1 MQKVKST
8 MVTETIL
15 SDDNERRF
23 LIHKTWDSKLPSLAI
38 IMLNPTPSE
47 SVTIDHTTLYILNN
61 CVELGF
67 GSVSILNLFS
77 TINSACE
84 TVTDKENLDMID
96 RIVEKAD
103 TVVYAPGTGKASNK
117 AFQQRET
124 EVLNVLVKHEA
135 KLKCIYDPIGNF
147 PMHPLCPRVH
157 NWTLKSTSVKSLLA
171 KNPYSKQ
178 TQEEK

>member
-1 MQKVKST
+1 

-77 TINSACE
+77 TINNACE
-84 TVTDKENLDMID
+84 ALSELDSDKVDYFQVFRLKRKLIESEIHQEITIEQENPPRQHTTYFPFSDAVNCTVFCID
-96 RIVEKAD
+96 A
-103 TVVYAPGTGKASNK
+103 
-117 AFQQRET
+117 
-124 EVLNVLVKHEA
+124 
-135 KLKCIYDPIGNF
+135 
-147 PMHPLCPRVH
+147 
-157 NWTLKSTSVKSLLA
+157 
-171 KNPYSKQ
+171 
-178 TQEEK
+178 EEYHTYMLSSEY

>member
-67 GSVSILNLFS
+67 GSVSILEYVKVYTEFS
-77 TINSACE
+77 SISNADSFITGFRLGARFTYDIFFRN
-84 TVTDKENLDMID
+84 TKE
-96 RIVEKAD
+96 
-103 TVVYAPGTGKASNK
+103 
-117 AFQQRET
+117 
-124 EVLNVLVKHEA
+124 
-135 KLKCIYDPIGNF
+135 
-147 PMHPLCPRVH
+147 
-157 NWTLKSTSVKSLLA
+157 
-171 KNPYSKQ
+171 
-178 TQEEK
+178 